1 MLNYTANS
9 GGQTVNGSL
18 IATPTKEKGK
28 YAIIAV
34 NAGSSGQSIDELRTT
49 ILETIH

>member
-1 MLNYTANS
+1 MARRPCSNYTANI

-34 NAGSSGQSIDELRTT
+34 QRRVQRSVHR
-49 ILETIH
+49 